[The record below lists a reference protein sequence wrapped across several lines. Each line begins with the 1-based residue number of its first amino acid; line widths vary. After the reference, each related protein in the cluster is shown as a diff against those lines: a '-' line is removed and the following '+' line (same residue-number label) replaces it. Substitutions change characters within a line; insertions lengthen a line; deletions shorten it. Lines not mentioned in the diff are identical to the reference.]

1 MHKKL
6 LMVLAVLC
14 QFLVLFP
21 FLVMSEGIGFGE
33 FVWWHY
39 AAMYAAAAGFWA
51 VGRLLRGWASG
62 AGLSKRGRGWA
73 GFLSRVGFV
82 APGAA
87 FCVVC
92 GLMGLHSGLY
102 LYLLPGCI
110 AAYYGGSLSVGSD
123 YSEVFSRGWFGVY
136 FVAAVIAAVLL
147 SFTHNDFICSAG
159 MTQLCVSFGALI
171 IGAAVLTNQTNIDV
185 QTRQRA
191 GGRAVLPAGVRRS
204 NALMIAVVGAV
215 ILALFLFAKPFGNAI
230 LECIKAVVRFLLSLL
245 NRGREDVDD
254 DNELAENTSDVIDY
268 TTNEN
273 PYADLLMFLLAAGI
287 VFLVVKFRRQ
297 IWGFIREIFAP
308 LFKEPV
314 REESAPF
321 FDEVSSSGDA
331 KYASRSSARTE
342 RELLKKYRRETD
354 PAMKYREGYELF
366 LMRLGR
372 SAFPQLPTDTTT
384 LHTDKG
390 GKAFGGRVPEEE
402 ISGMV
407 RTYDRVRYGGEIP
420 DNNELEQLDRLL
432 DDIR

>member
-1 MHKKL
+1 
-6 LMVLAVLC
+6 
-14 QFLVLFP
+14 
-21 FLVMSEGIGFGE
+21 
-33 FVWWHY
+33 
-39 AAMYAAAAGFWA
+39 
-51 VGRLLRGWASG
+51 
-62 AGLSKRGRGWA
+62 
-73 GFLSRVGFV
+73 
-82 APGAA
+82 
-87 FCVVC
+87 
-92 GLMGLHSGLY
+92 MGLHSGLY

-110 AAYYGGSLSVGSD
+110 AAYYGGSLSVGRD
-123 YSEVFSRGWFGVY
+123 YSEVFSSGWFGVY

-308 LFKEPV
+308 LFKEAVGGAP
-314 REESAPF
+314 APF

-342 RELLKKYRRETD
+342 REAAEKIPPRNRPCDEVPRGLRAVSYAAGEVCV
-354 PAMKYREGYELF
+354 PAAPDGHDNASHRQGREGV
-366 LMRLGR
+366 RRAGAR
-372 SAFPQLPTDTTT
+372 
-384 LHTDKG
+384 G
-390 GKAFGGRVPEEE
+390 GDLRNGAHLRPRE
-402 ISGMV
+402 IWRGDSG
-407 RTYDRVRYGGEIP
+407 
-420 DNNELEQLDRLL
+420 
-432 DDIR
+432 

>member
-1 MHKKL
+1 M
-6 LMVLAVLC
+6 
-14 QFLVLFP
+14 
-21 FLVMSEGIGFGE
+21 
-33 FVWWHY
+33 
-39 AAMYAAAAGFWA
+39 
-51 VGRLLRGWASG
+51 
-62 AGLSKRGRGWA
+62 
-73 GFLSRVGFV
+73 
-82 APGAA
+82 
-87 FCVVC
+87 
-92 GLMGLHSGLY
+92 
-102 LYLLPGCI
+102 
-110 AAYYGGSLSVGSD
+110 
-123 YSEVFSRGWFGVY
+123 Y

-215 ILALFLFAKPFGNAI
+215 ILALFLFAKPFGNAM

-314 REESAPF
+314 REEPAPF